1 MVDWRNAA
9 VWQLILKLL
18 GLESKDGP
26 VPSLP
31 SLPSESKMNL
41 APEQSV
47 PITPKKKEI
56 PAIEK
61 LVEIALSQVGV
72 KEVGG
77 NNKGAKIREYQSAT
91 NLTPAA
97 WPWCFDGSVETLTD
111 RGWKKLSEIDGSE
124 MVAQVDPKSAT
135 VSFVSPK
142 AHIHI
147 KTKMP
152 IATVKTR
159 SLFFRCDARHQFW
172 GHWNATKNSNG
183 PSLRPLSEMTSS
195 LSIPAV
201 TTASLG
207 NPNFSNKDLDFI
219 AAFVADGFFTRKLR
233 KNPKLAIQVSKPR
246 KIEVLR
252 TFGMSEYTSSK
263 IYGLSKSPLTTFECN
278 IPEYFDEVFS
288 DYKEIRWDWAM
299 SLSAEQSSYFIDRY
313 VFWDGTIKKK
323 TILTSRKQ
331 NLDVFS
337 ALAILAGRHP
347 NVRYRDYEGKKTCYE
362 MTTKKRKTRI
372 IKKEHVSIE
381 EDEID
386 LYCVEVPSGIIVCRD
401 SEGTPFVT
409 GNCAAFTG
417 WVIYEWLKDPETL
430 KWLNLKLI
438 TPEKWRPKTAAAFGY
453 IEWAKSRPATTKIL
467 TEKAKP
473 QVGDLVIFDFSHI
486 GIVVKVGENNFQC
499 VEGNTNQ
506 RGTRDSNSG
515 DGVWLKT
522 RTASL
527 VRNYI
532 RINPSKVQ

>member
-1 MVDWRNAA
+1 M
-9 VWQLILKLL
+9 LKLIQKL
-18 GLESKDGP
+18 FGFIGFDTGQA
-26 VPSLP
+26 PSLP
-31 SLPSESKMNL
+31 SLPSESQESLKPEPPKEPKAKPAPKQKTPKALENL
-41 APEQSV
+41 A
-47 PITPKKKEI
+47 K
-56 PAIEK
+56 
-61 LVEIALSQVGV
+61 IALSQVGV
-72 KEVGG
+72 KESGG
-77 NNKGAKIREYQSAT
+77 NNNGAKIRKYQAST
-91 NLTPAA
+91 NLKPAS

-124 MVAQVDPKSAT
+124 MVAQVDPNSAT

-147 KTKMP
+147 KTRMP

-159 SLFFRCDARHQFW
+159 SLFFRCDARHKFW
-172 GHWNATKNSNG
+172 GHWNAAKNSNG
-183 PSLRPLSEMTSS
+183 PSIRPLSEMTSS

-207 NPNFSNKDLDFI
+207 NPKFSNKDLDFI
-219 AAFVADGFFTRKLR
+219 AAFVADGFFARKLR

-288 DYKEIRWDWAM
+288 NYKEIRWDWAI
-299 SLSAEQSSYFIDRY
+299 SLSAAQAEYFIDRY
-313 VFWDGTIKKK
+313 VFWDGTIKKG
-323 TILTSRKQ
+323 IISTSRKQ

-337 ALAILAGRHP
+337 ALALMCGRHP
-347 NVRYRDYEGKKTCYE
+347 NVRHRDYEGKKTCYE
-362 MTTKKRKTRI
+362 MTTKKRKTRT

-386 LYCVEVPSGIIVCRD
+386 LYCVEVPSGVIVCRD
-401 SEGTPFVT
+401 AEGTPFVT

-417 WVIYEWLKDPETL
+417 WVIYEWLKDKENVEWLGL
-430 KWLNLKLI
+430 KVM

-453 IEWAKSRPATTKIL
+453 IQWAKGRPATTKVL
-467 TEKAKP
+467 SSKAKP
-473 QVGDLVIFDFSHI
+473 QVGDFVIFDFSHI
-486 GIVVKVGENNFQC
+486 GIVVKVGEKNFQC
-499 VEGNTNQ
+499 VEGNTNG
-506 RGTRDSNSG
+506 RGTRDSTSG

-522 RTASL
+522 RTSSL
-527 VRNYI
+527 VRNYV
-532 RINPSKVQ
+532 RINPSTAK